1 MQWAGFELLD
11 LFVYSFL
18 QEFIQIQ
25 TGDSFIQFP
34 LYSSFELS
42 YEHFTRGRDPALI
55 QVAADHTHIL
65 AAEIDMQM
73 QIGFALFGR
82 NIAEERS
89 NLHRTIE
96 AVLVVLPCCDI
107 IEADN
112 HMIRS
117 AERFYRS
124 ELDLLFLA
132 ELRQRR
138 NYFFSAIHTNNIG
151 VINHVHLLQRIARQ
165 KIRLCVFQTIF
176 AAGCFY

>member
-96 AVLVVLPCCDI
+96 KKM
-107 IEADN
+107 N
-112 HMIRS
+112 
-117 AERFYRS
+117 
-124 ELDLLFLA
+124 
-132 ELRQRR
+132 
-138 NYFFSAIHTNNIG
+138 TNP
-151 VINHVHLLQRIARQ
+151 V
-165 KIRLCVFQTIF
+165 
-176 AAGCFY
+176 